1 MKSFKEYITEAGFSA
16 SQVKKLR
23 SEYGKIDKIDPT
35 SKGYKKMDAMLEKMS
50 VEDLEKLID
59 AKIKFVSSLA
69 LAKVVRKKMHIK

>member
-69 LAKVVRKKMHIK
+69 LAKVVRKKMQIK

>member
-16 SQVKKLR
+16 SQVKRLR
-23 SEYGKIDKIDPT
+23 AEYAKIDRIDPT
-35 SKGYKKMDAMLEKMS
+35 SAGYKKMDAMLEKMS

-69 LAKVVRKKMHIK
+69 LAKVVRKKMQIK

>member
-1 MKSFKEYITEAGFSA
+1 MKTFKRFITEAGFSP

-23 SEYGKIDKIDPT
+23 SEYAKIDRIDPT
-35 SKGYKKMDAMLEKMS
+35 SAGYKKMDAMLEKMS

-69 LAKVVRKKMHIK
+69 LAKVVRKKMQLK

>member
-1 MKSFKEYITEAGFSA
+1 MKSFKEYITEAGFSQ
-16 SQVKKLR
+16 SQIKKLR
-23 SEYGKIDKIDPT
+23 SEYAKIDRIDPT
-35 SKGYKKMDAMLEKMS
+35 SAGYKKMDAMLEKMS

>member
-23 SEYGKIDKIDPT
+23 SEYAKIDRIDPT
-35 SKGYKKMDAMLEKMS
+35 SAGYKKMDAMLEKMS

-69 LAKVVRKKMHIK
+69 LAKVVRKKMQIK

>member
-1 MKSFKEYITEAGFSA
+1 MKKFKQYITEAGFSA

-23 SEYGKIDKIDPT
+23 SEYAKIDRIDPT
-35 SKGYKKMDAMLEKMS
+35 SAGYKKMDAMLEKMS

-69 LAKVVRKKMHIK
+69 LAKVVRKKRGIK

>member
-1 MKSFKEYITEAGFSA
+1 MKSFKEYISEAGFTS

-23 SEYGKIDKIDPT
+23 SEYAKIDRIDPT
-35 SKGYKKMDAMLEKMS
+35 SAGYKKMDAMLEKMS

-69 LAKVVRKKMHIK
+69 LAKVVRKKMQIK

>member
-23 SEYGKIDKIDPT
+23 SEYAKIDRIDPT
-35 SKGYKKMDAMLEKMS
+35 SAGYKKMDAMLEKMS

>member
-1 MKSFKEYITEAGFSA
+1 MKSFKEYITEAGFTS

-23 SEYGKIDKIDPT
+23 SEYAKIDRIDPT
-35 SKGYKKMDAMLEKMS
+35 SAGYKKMDAMLEKMS

-69 LAKVVRKKMHIK
+69 LAKVVRKKMQIK

>member
-1 MKSFKEYITEAGFSA
+1 MKNFKQYITEAGFSA
-16 SQVKKLR
+16 SQIKKLR
-23 SEYGKIDKIDPT
+23 SEYAKIDRIDPT
-35 SKGYKKMDAMLEKMS
+35 SAGYKKMDAMLEKMS